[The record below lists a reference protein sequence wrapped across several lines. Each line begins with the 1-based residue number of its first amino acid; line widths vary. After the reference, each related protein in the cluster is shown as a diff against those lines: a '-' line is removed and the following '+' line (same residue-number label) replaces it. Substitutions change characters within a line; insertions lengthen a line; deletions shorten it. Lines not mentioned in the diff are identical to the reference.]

1 MLNRVQH
8 KTLIE
13 IADALIRIAECL
25 EAQTGHKP
33 SQPIKRRPQPEL
45 SDDFFDDR
53 FHSTSHHLSV
63 WWHPA
68 V

>member
-45 SDDFFDDR
+45 SDNFFDD
-53 FHSTSHHLSV
+53 
-63 WWHPA
+63 
-68 V
+68 